1 MQLSMPWTAFH
12 DLVAA
17 IESYLHSLST
27 PRIQIPYPT
36 YIWTARLRKSE
47 MSLHFTTK
55 AGTLVALQGVLKTA
69 QIAPMRV
76 FTVAQWQADRSECL
90 SGIAGSFG
98 SGLWIVRSS
107 CGRED
112 GATHSNAGAFLSI
125 SNVEVAALESAVE
138 QVVAAYGEAQPTDEV
153 LIQPM
158 LMQVVRFGVAFSHDP
173 NTCASYRVVNW
184 LEGSNTA
191 AVTGGVGG
199 RIWQQ
204 AANSAVPP
212 APIFA
217 PIVILLEELL
227 ALFGNVP
234 LDCEFAVTREAD
246 SEVLWLLQVRPLV
259 LLETPES
266 ETAQAARLEI
276 IQRKVERGIQP
287 HPFLM
292 GRRTVYGVM
301 PDWNPA
307 EIVGIR
313 PKPLALSLYRE
324 LVTDA
329 IWAYQRHNYGYRN
342 LRSFPLMPHFFGLP
356 YIDVRLSFNSFI
368 PADLD
373 EGLAGRL
380 VDHYIDRLLA
390 EPALHDK
397 VEFEIVFSCYTLD
410 LPQRLESLAEAG
422 FSKHDREAIAHSL
435 RVLTNRILHPKEGLW
450 RGDAAKIDTLNT
462 RREELLASNSDPL
475 ERIYWLLED
484 AKRYG
489 TLPFAGLA
497 RAGFV
502 AVQILKSLVTV
513 GVFSQ
518 ADYDAFIGGVSTV
531 SGQLARDR
539 ATLDKPT
546 FLARYGHLRP
556 GTYDILSP
564 RYDEASELYFDW
576 NQRPSV
582 PDPVKPFALTLP
594 QMREI
599 VKLLEA
605 HGLQPDPVGLLD
617 FMQAGIEMRELAKFH
632 FTRNLSD
639 ALALIIEAG
648 GQYGFSREELAY
660 CDIAAFKEMHV
671 AATNPGDV
679 LLRSIEQGKQ
689 RYAETLKISLPPLIA
704 KPEDIWAFEL
714 PETAPNFITQKQVTA
729 QVVGL
734 SAREQL
740 SGAIVCIHSADP
752 GFDWLFAHPIAGLVT
767 AWGGAN
773 SHMAIRAGELGLPAV
788 IGAGEVLYRRWS
800 SAQRLHLDCAGRR
813 VEVLV

>member
-1 MQLSMPWTAFH
+1 MNIGFS
-12 DLVAA
+12 
-17 IESYLHSLST
+17 
-27 PRIQIPYPT
+27 
-36 YIWTARLRKSE
+36 
-47 MSLHFTTK
+47 TK
-55 AGTLVALQGVLKTA
+55 AGTLGILQVVLKSA
-69 QIAPMRV
+69 RIAPLRV
-76 FTVAQWQADRSECL
+76 FTVAQWQADRSVCF
-90 SGIAGSFG
+90 SGIADSLGAG
-98 SGLWIVRSS
+98 PWIVRSS

-112 GATHSNAGAFLSI
+112 GATSSNAGAFLSI
-125 SNVEVAALESAVE
+125 PNVETDGLEAAIEKVISS
-138 QVVAAYGEAQPTDEV
+138 YGKVQPTDEV

-158 LMQVVRFGVAFSHDP
+158 LTQVVRSGVAFSHDP
-173 NTCASYRVVNW
+173 NTCAPYRVVNW
-184 LEGSNTA
+184 SEGSNTA
-191 AVTGGVGG
+191 AVTGGTGG
-199 RIWQQ
+199 RVWQQ
-204 AANSAVPP
+204 AALSAVPLSP
-212 APIFA
+212 TFA
-217 PIVILLEELL
+217 PIVALLDELL
-227 ALFGNVP
+227 ALFGGEP
-234 LDCEFAVTREAD
+234 LDCEFAVTREANG
-246 SEVLWLLQVRPLV
+246 EVLWLLQVRPLV
-259 LLETPES
+259 VPAIPES
-266 ETAQAARLEI
+266 KTAQAARLES
-276 IQRKVERGIQP
+276 IQRKVARGMQP

-324 LVTDA
+324 LITDA

-380 VDHYIDRLLA
+380 VDHYIDRLLE

-410 LPQRLESLAEAG
+410 LPERLKRLAEAG
-422 FSKHDREAIAHSL
+422 FSKHEREAIAHSL
-435 RVLTNRILHPKEGLW
+435 RNLTNRIVHPKDGLW

-462 RREELLASNSDPL
+462 RREELLASSADPL

-502 AVQILKSLVTV
+502 AVQMLKSLVEV

-539 ATLDKPT
+539 STLDKAT

-564 RYDEASELYFDW
+564 RYDEAPELYFDW
-576 NQRPSV
+576 NQRPPA

-605 HGLQPDPVGLLD
+605 HGLQPDPVGLFD
-617 FMQAGIEMRELAKFH
+617 FMQAGIELRELAKFH

-639 ALALIIEAG
+639 ALALISKVG
-648 GQYGFSREELAY
+648 GQCGFSREDLAY
-660 CDIAAFKEMHV
+660 CDISAFKELHV
-671 AATNPGDV
+671 AATDPTDV
-679 LLRSIEQGKQ
+679 LKRSIEQGKA
-689 RYAETLKISLPPLIA
+689 RYAETLKTTLPPLIA
-704 KPEDIWAFEL
+704 KPEDVWAFEW
-714 PETAPNFITQKQVTA
+714 PETAPNFITQKQATA
-729 QVVGL
+729 PVVDCDV
-734 SAREQL
+734 REQL
-740 SGAIVCIHSADP
+740 AGGIVCIPNADP
-752 GFDWLFAHPIAGLVT
+752 GFDWLFAYPIAGLIT

-788 IGAGEVLYRRWS
+788 IGAGEVLYQRWS
-800 SAQRLHLDCAGRR
+800 SAQRLHMDCAGRR
-813 VEVLV
+813 VTVLA

>member
-1 MQLSMPWTAFH
+1 MGMALAF
-12 DLVAA
+12 
-17 IESYLHSLST
+17 S
-27 PRIQIPYPT
+27 
-36 YIWTARLRKSE
+36 
-47 MSLHFTTK
+47 TK

-69 QIAPMRV
+69 RIAPLRV
-76 FTVAQWQADRSECL
+76 FTVGQWQADRSACL
-90 SGIAGSFG
+90 SGIADDLGAG
-98 SGLWIVRSS
+98 PYIVRSS

-112 GATHSNAGAFLSI
+112 GASFSNAGAFLSI
-125 SNVEVAALESAVE
+125 PHVEAAGLQAAVE
-138 QVVAAYGEAQPTDEV
+138 QVIAAYGAAQPKDEV

-158 LMQVVRFGVAFSHDP
+158 LTQVVRSGVAFSHDP
-173 NTCASYRVVNW
+173 NTCAPYRVVNW
-184 LEGSNTA
+184 SEGSDTA
-191 AVTGGVGG
+191 AVTGGMGG
-199 RIWQQ
+199 RVWQQ
-204 AANSAVPP
+204 AALSAVP
-212 APIFA
+212 APLALA
-217 PIVILLEELL
+217 PVLALVEELL
-227 ALFGNVP
+227 ALFGGVP
-234 LDCEFAVTREAD
+234 LDCEFAVTREEEG
-246 SEVLWLLQVRPLV
+246 EVLWLLQARSLV
-259 LLETPES
+259 LSGVPES
-266 ETAQAARLEI
+266 EDVQAARLAR
-276 IQRKVERGIQP
+276 IQEKVARGMQP

-390 EPALHDK
+390 EPTLHDK

-410 LPQRLESLAEAG
+410 LPKRLERLAEVG
-422 FSKHDREAIAHSL
+422 FSKHEREAIAHSL
-435 RVLTNRILHPKEGLW
+435 RKLTNRIVHPKEGLW
-450 RGDAAKIDTLNT
+450 RGDAAKIETLNA
-462 RREELLASNSDPL
+462 RREELLASGADPL

-502 AVQILKSLVTV
+502 AVQMLKSLVAV

-518 ADYDAFIGGVSTV
+518 ADYDAFIGSVSTV

-539 ATLDKPT
+539 ATLDKAT

-564 RYDEASELYFDW
+564 RYDEAPELYFDW
-576 NQRPSV
+576 SQRP
-582 PDPVKPFALTLP
+582 PAPEPVKPFALTLP

-605 HGLQPDPVGLLD
+605 HGLQPDPVGLFD
-617 FMQAGIEMRELAKFH
+617 FMQAGIELREWAKFH

-639 ALALIIEAG
+639 ALALITEVG
-648 GQYGFSREELAY
+648 GQYGVSREDLAY
-660 CDIAAFKEMHV
+660 CDIAAFKELHI
-671 AATNPGDV
+671 AANDPKDV
-679 LLRSIEQGKQ
+679 LSRSIEQGKA

-704 KPEDIWAFEL
+704 KPEDVWAFEW

-729 QVVGL
+729 PVVGCD
-734 SAREQL
+734 ARERL
-740 SGAIVCIHSADP
+740 AGAIVCIPNADP
-752 GFDWLFAHPIAGLVT
+752 GFDWLFAYPIAGLIT

-800 SAQRLHLDCAGRR
+800 GAQRLHLDCAGRR
-813 VEVLV
+813 VEVLA

>member
-1 MQLSMPWTAFH
+1 M
-12 DLVAA
+12 
-17 IESYLHSLST
+17 SLSF
-27 PRIQIPYPT
+27 
-36 YIWTARLRKSE
+36 S
-47 MSLHFTTK
+47 TK
-55 AGTLVALQGVLKTA
+55 AGTLIALQSVLKSA
-69 QIAPMRV
+69 RIAPVHV
-76 FTVAQWQADRSECL
+76 FTSADWQEDRTVCL
-90 SGIAGSFG
+90 SGIDQNLGVG
-98 SGLWIVRSS
+98 PWIVRSS

-112 GATHSNAGAFLSI
+112 SLESSNAGAFLSI
-125 SNVEVAALESAVE
+125 LNVDAAGLESAVA
-138 QVVAAYGEAQPTDEV
+138 QVVASYGDVQPTDEV

-158 LMQVVRFGVAFSHDP
+158 LTQVVRSGVVFSHDP
-173 NTCASYRVVNW
+173 NTCAPYRVVNW
-184 LEGSNTA
+184 TEGDDTA
-191 AVTGGVGG
+191 AVTGGIGG
-199 RIWQQ
+199 RVWQQ
-204 AANSAVPP
+204 AASSAVLPGST
-212 APIFA
+212 FV
-217 PIVILLEELL
+217 PIVVLLEELL
-227 ALFGNVP
+227 GLFGNVP
-234 LDCEFAVTREAD
+234 LDFEFAVTRQASD
-246 SEVLWLLQVRPLV
+246 EVLWLLQVRPLI
-259 LLETPES
+259 LSNPS
-266 ETAQAARLEI
+266 ELNEIQARRLEI
-276 IQRKVERGIQP
+276 IQRKVARGMQP

-324 LVTDA
+324 LITDS

-390 EPALHDK
+390 EPTLHDK

-410 LPQRLESLAEAG
+410 LPQRLERLAEAG
-422 FSKHDREAIAHSL
+422 FSKHEREAIAISL
-435 RVLTNRILHPKEGLW
+435 RKLTNRIVHTKEGLW
-450 RGDAAKIDTLNT
+450 RGDAAKIDSLSS
-462 RREELLASNSDPL
+462 RREGLLTSSADPL

-502 AVQILKSLVTV
+502 AVQMLRSLVAV

-539 ATLDKPT
+539 ATLDKAT
-546 FLARYGHLRP
+546 FLSRYGHLRP

-564 RYDEASELYFDW
+564 RYDEAPELYFDW
-576 NQRPSV
+576 AQRPAV
-582 PDPVKPFALTLP
+582 PASIKPFALTLP

-605 HGLQPDPVGLLD
+605 HGLQPDPVGLFD
-617 FMQAGIEMRELAKFH
+617 FMQAGIEQRELAKFH

-639 ALALIIEAG
+639 TLALITEIG
-648 GQYGFSREELAY
+648 SQYGFTRDDLAY
-660 CDIAAFKEMHV
+660 CDIAVFKELHV
-671 AATNPGDV
+671 AATDSRDV
-679 LLRSIEQGKQ
+679 LLRSIEQGKA

-704 KPEDIWAFEL
+704 QPEDVWAFEW
-714 PETAPNFITQKQVTA
+714 PDAAPNFITQKQVMA
-729 QVVGL
+729 PVIGCGERQRLAG
-734 SAREQL
+734 S
-740 SGAIVCIHSADP
+740 IVCIPNADP
-752 GFDWLFAHPIAGLVT
+752 GFDWLFAYPIAGLIT

-800 SAQRLHLDCAGRR
+800 TAKRLHLDCAGRL
-813 VEVLV
+813 VEVLA

>member
-1 MQLSMPWTAFH
+1 MNLTFS
-12 DLVAA
+12 
-17 IESYLHSLST
+17 
-27 PRIQIPYPT
+27 
-36 YIWTARLRKSE
+36 
-47 MSLHFTTK
+47 TK
-55 AGTLVALQGVLKTA
+55 ASTLAALQGVLRSA
-69 QIAPMRV
+69 RIAPLIV
-76 FTVAQWQADRSECL
+76 FTVAKWQANRSACL
-90 SGIAGSFG
+90 AGIVGSLG
-98 SGLWIVRSS
+98 AAPWIVRSS

-112 GATHSNAGAFLSI
+112 RSTSSNAGAFLSI
-125 SNVEVAALESAVE
+125 HNVEPARLDSAVE

-158 LMQVVRFGVAFSHDP
+158 LIQVVRSGVAFSHDP
-173 NTCASYRVVNW
+173 NTCAPYRVVNW
-184 LEGSNTA
+184 SEGNDTA
-191 AVTGGVGG
+191 AVTGGMGG
-199 RIWQQ
+199 RVWQQ
-204 AANSAVPP
+204 AARCALPP
-212 APIFA
+212 DPTLA
-217 PIVILLEELL
+217 PIVALLDELL
-227 ALFGNVP
+227 ALFGNMP
-234 LDCEFAVTREAD
+234 LDCEFAVTSEAD
-246 SEVLWLLQVRPLV
+246 AEVLWLLQARPLV
-259 LLETPES
+259 FSEVPES
-266 ETAQAARLEI
+266 EAVQAARLES
-276 IQRKVERGIQP
+276 IQRKVARGMQP

-324 LVTDA
+324 LITDA

-368 PADLD
+368 PADL
-373 EGLAGRL
+373 ESGLAGRL

-390 EPALHDK
+390 EPTLHDK

-410 LPQRLESLAEAG
+410 LPHRMERLAEAG
-422 FSKHDREAIAHSL
+422 FSKHECEVIAHSL
-435 RVLTNRILHPKEGLW
+435 RKLTNRIVHPKEGLW
-450 RGDAAKIDTLNT
+450 RGDAAKIDTLNV
-462 RREELLASNSDPL
+462 RREELLSSNSDPL

-502 AVQILKSLVTV
+502 AVQMLKSLVAV

-531 SGQLARDR
+531 SGQLTRDR
-539 ATLDKPT
+539 GTLDKAT

-576 NQRPSV
+576 SQRP
-582 PDPVKPFALTLP
+582 PTPEPVKPFALTLP

-617 FMQAGIEMRELAKFH
+617 FMQAGIELRELAKFH

-639 ALALIIEAG
+639 ALALIAEVG
-648 GQYGFSREELAY
+648 SQYGFSREDLAY
-660 CDIAAFKEMHV
+660 CDIAAFKELHI
-671 AATNPGDV
+671 AATDPKDV
-679 LLRSIEQGKQ
+679 LLRSIEQGKA
-689 RYAETLKISLPPLIA
+689 RFAETLKISLPPLIV
-704 KPEDIWAFEL
+704 KPEDVWAFEW
-714 PETAPNFITQKQVTA
+714 PETQPNFITQRQVTA
-729 QVVGL
+729 PIAGCA
-734 SAREQL
+734 AREQL
-740 SGAIVCIHSADP
+740 AGAIVCIPNADP
-752 GFDWLFAHPIAGLVT
+752 GFDWLFAYPIAGLIT

-800 SAQRLHLDCAGRR
+800 SVQRLHLDCAGRR
-813 VEVLV
+813 VEILA